1 MKLSTKGRYGLKAM
15 LDIAVNSESG
25 CVAIK
30 NISMRQSI
38 SEPYLEQLF
47 SSLKK
52 AGLVNSI
59 RGAQGGYVLSDKPKN
74 ITVGQ
79 ILRALEG
86 SLAPVDCVLEKDF
99 TNPGNTCNNAD
110 CCVIKGV
117 WEKIRDSINSVVDSI
132 TLEDLVQD
140 YKKASKNNSG
150 YMYYI

>member
-15 LDIAVNSESG
+15 LDIAVNVESG
-25 CVAIK
+25 CVPIK
-30 NISMRQSI
+30 SISMRQSI

-52 AGLVNSI
+52 SGLVNSI
-59 RGAQGGYVLSDKPKN
+59 RGAQGGYVLSDKPEN

-99 TNPGNTCNNAD
+99 TNPGSVCQSAD

-117 WEKIRDSINSVVDSI
+117 WEKIRDSINNVVDSI

-140 YKKASKNNSG
+140 YKKAQNNSE